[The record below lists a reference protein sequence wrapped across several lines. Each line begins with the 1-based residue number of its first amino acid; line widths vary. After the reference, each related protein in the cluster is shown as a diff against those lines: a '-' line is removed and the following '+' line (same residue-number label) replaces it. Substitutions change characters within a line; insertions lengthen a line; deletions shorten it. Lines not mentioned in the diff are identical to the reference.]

1 MSNALTAGST
11 VTKTLTVK
19 LRTLRA
25 NQSSTSKAYYDRTF
39 GTVALLDPRTVRV
52 PADSAESFT
61 PAPSA

>member
-39 GTVALLDPRTVRV
+39 GTVAVQDPRTVRV
-52 PADSAESFT
+52 PR
-61 PAPSA
+61 